1 MRKGWGGV
9 RLSTERPLMATSLE
23 HEPGLSGHPLQCSL
37 ALLVLHVSCMKFST
51 ANNKHQAKLNHSID
65 SIANMNEWTPEEE
78 AANLKR
84 LLSSVKN
91 KAQFAKEFGVP
102 GGASM
107 LSQHQSG
114 HRPIGLEAGKAYAR
128 GLGVSLAEIS
138 PRLALLVSDVPSAT
152 EVHQTGP
159 SRYSLDY
166 PADLVRIPLLA
177 NSGSMG
183 PGNEVLDADYVVGDL
198 SLSSHWINQYIKPGN
213 IRELKFIHAHG
224 ESMAPTFSDGDVLLV
239 DSGARDPASHEG
251 VYVLEVHGKTY
262 IKRVRM
268 RMSGTLEVSS
278 DNPTIKTVDEL
289 NGDHEVRVLGRVV
302 WAWNGRKL

>member
-1 MRKGWGGV
+1 MHDSTDRLYQAARQLRNVSGQSAVARLLNESPQTVKNWETRGVSRAGAMKAEEALGV
-9 RLSTERPLMATSLE
+9 RANWLVTGEGEMASSL
-23 HEPGLSGHPLQCSL
+23 PSAVTQ
-37 ALLVLHVSCMKFST
+37 
-51 ANNKHQAKLNHSID
+51 
-65 SIANMNEWTPEEE
+65 E
-78 AANLKR
+78 AAPP
-84 LLSSVKN
+84 
-91 KAQFAKEFGVP
+91 A
-102 GGASM
+102 
-107 LSQHQSG
+107 H
-114 HRPIGLEAGKAYAR
+114 
-128 GLGVSLAEIS
+128 
-138 PRLALLVSDVPSAT
+138 AT
-152 EVHQTGP
+152 DQ
-159 SRYSLDY
+159 
-166 PADLVRIPLLA
+166 VRIPLLA
-177 NSGSMG
+177 NCGSMG

-239 DSGARDPASHEG
+239 DTGSRDPSSHEG
-251 VYVLEVHGKTY
+251 VYVLEVHGKSY

>member
-1 MRKGWGGV
+1 MHD
-9 RLSTERPLMATSLE
+9 STERLYQAARQLRDV
-23 HEPGLSGHPLQCSL
+23 SGQS
-37 ALLVLHVSCMKFST
+37 AV
-51 ANNKHQAKLNHSID
+51 A
-65 SIANMNEWTPEEE
+65 
-78 AANLKR
+78 R
-84 LLSSVKN
+84 LLNESPQTVKN
-91 KAQFAKEFGVP
+91 WETRGVSRAGAMKAEEV
-102 GGASM
+102 
-107 LSQHQSG
+107 
-114 HRPIGLEAGKAYAR
+114 
-128 GLGVSLAEIS
+128 LGVRANWLISGEGEMASLGGQVAAAAEA
-138 PRLALLVSDVPSAT
+138 PLPAHMSD
-152 EVHQTGP
+152 
-159 SRYSLDY
+159 LI
-166 PADLVRIPLLA
+166 RIPLLA
-177 NSGSMG
+177 NSASMG
-183 PGNEVLDADYVVGDL
+183 PGNEVLDSDYVVGDL

-239 DSGARDPASHEG
+239 DAGSRDPASHEG